1 MSGRWCGEA
10 SVDARLAFTNLDKA
24 RAGNPSQSI
33 FDREVA
39 MSSKPLK
46 GSEPGNERR
55 GFVSRLIRH
64 RSDNDSKRPVAA
76 TSPAVASPPHPADDN
91 QWPPKARIPPQEIR
105 SQKAEVSPVGTAP
118 QPTAQL
124 TSAPSKKNRRAEA
137 ETRLQNA
144 ATTLSESM
152 SKSPAKVPET
162 IGLQQLDNIK
172 DVEGTAKQLES
183 AVDRII
189 DAREIKV
196 SAESRRLWKDC
207 IQKWYKAMYPYVK
220 VGLKGVKVR
229 IIFFWDDRLGFCSY
243 SVWLRC

>member
-1 MSGRWCGEA
+1 MA
-10 SVDARLAFTNLDKA
+10 KPTVDARLAFTNLVKA
-24 RAGNPSQSI
+24 RAGNPSQLSI
-33 FDREVA
+33 YRELA

-46 GSEPGNERR
+46 GSELGNERR

-64 RSDNDSKRPVAA
+64 RSDNDSKRPA
-76 TSPAVASPPHPADDN
+76 SPAPSGQVASPPHPADDN
-91 QWPPKARIPPQEIR
+91 QRPPKARIPPPEIR
-105 SQKAEVSPVGTAP
+105 SQKAEVSPVGTTP

-162 IGLQQLDNIK
+162 IGLQHLDNIK
-172 DVEGTAKQLES
+172 NVEGTAKQLES

-207 IQKWYKAMYPYVK
+207 IKKWYKAMYPYVK
-220 VGLKGVKVR
+220 VGLKEVKVR
-229 IIFFWDDRLGFCSY
+229 IMFFWDNRLGFCSY